1 MAHITKVEAR
11 TVRIPLRSAVSFSTR
26 KVDARHYTLVR
37 VSCSD
42 DSYGIGFCHGGTK
55 YGGLAT
61 DAVRHMLAAGLIS
74 EDPHRTEGLWQEL
87 HQETLLNGRTGAVM
101 RALSALDT
109 ALWDR
114 NARSVGLPLW
124 RFLGA
129 YHKETV
135 PAYASG
141 GYYAKGDGT
150 QSPADLV
157 AAEVEGYVKAG
168 FKAVKIKI
176 GGLAPSVEEA
186 RVAAARQVLG
196 PNGILLLD
204 ANNAWKD
211 LPSALRYV
219 EPLLQYRPFLI
230 EEPFGP
236 DDLDNHARLAAAL
249 PVSIATGEIVG
260 GRWGHRELIERG
272 RVTVLQ
278 PDAMVCGG
286 ITEFR
291 RVAATAASFG
301 VAVAPHSVHHLHAHL
316 VASTPNAL
324 FAEYFAD
331 DSIVPFRQLADQQ
344 FELRNGELVLPTEPG
359 LGFDFE
365 TKAVERYAVDG
376 WS

>member
-1 MAHITKVEAR
+1 MVHITKVEAR
-11 TVRIPLRSAVSFSTR
+11 TVRFPLRSAVSFSTR

-37 VSCSD
+37 LSCSD
-42 DSYGIGFCHGGTK
+42 GSQGIGFCHGGTQ
-55 YGGLAT
+55 YGGLSS
-61 DAVRHMLAAGLIS
+61 DAVRHMLAPGLIG

-87 HQETLLNGRTGAVM
+87 FQETLLNGRTGAVM
-101 RALSALDT
+101 RALSAVDT

-129 YHKETV
+129 YRRETV

-141 GYYAKGDGT
+141 GYYGDGEGT

-176 GGLAPSVEEA
+176 GKLAPSQEEA
-186 RVAAARQVLG
+186 RVAAARQALG
-196 PNGILLLD
+196 PDGILLLD

-211 LPSALRYV
+211 LPSALRYI
-219 EPLLQYRPFLI
+219 EPLLQHRPFLI

-272 RVTVLQ
+272 RITVLQ

-291 RVAATAASFG
+291 RIAATAASFG

-331 DSIVPFRQLADQQ
+331 DRIVPFRQLADRQ
-344 FELRNGELVLPTEPG
+344 FALRDGELVLPGEPG
-359 LGFDFE
+359 LGFDF
-365 TKAVERYAVDG
+365 AADVVERYAVDQ
-376 WS
+376 WA